1 MLVFI
6 LLFIPLFIFYT
17 NYKEYNLSRY
27 LKVSNHTYWE
37 TFFDKGNSGEYYI
50 YRRLEQLKISKLLLT
65 NLYIPKKD
73 GSTTE
78 IDLLMITKYGFFV
91 VESKN
96 YQGWIFG
103 DEKHRQWTQT
113 FPNKKKFKFF
123 NPIWQNKGH
132 ISALKEV
139 LGITEDS
146 LIQSLIVFS
155 DNCELKKITVTSEN
169 VHVIKNNRLNNT
181 IKQILTRSSTKLTA
195 EDIKDYYHILRPY
208 IRASKEVQ
216 DLHIQKVTEK
226 LRQTNRS

>member
-1 MLVFI
+1 MIVFI
-6 LLFIPLFIFYT
+6 LLSIPLFIFYT
-17 NYKEYNLSRY
+17 NYREYNQSRY
-27 LKVSNHTYWE
+27 RKVSNHTYWE
-37 TFFDKGNSGEYYI
+37 TFFNKGNSGEYYI
-50 YRRLEQLKISKLLLT
+50 YRRLEHLKISKLILT

-78 IDLLMITKYGFFV
+78 VDLLMITKYGFFV

-155 DNCELKKITVTSEN
+155 NECELKKITLTSEN
-169 VHVIKNNRLNNT
+169 VHVLKRNQLNSAINRVL
-181 IKQILTRSSTKLTA
+181 KKSHVQLSA
-195 EDIKDYYHILRPY
+195 DDIKKYYHMLSPY

-216 DLHIQKVTEK
+216 EVHIQKINEK
-226 LRQTNRS
+226 LQRKS

>member
-1 MLVFI
+1 MIGLT
-6 LLFIPLFIFYT
+6 LLFIPLFIFYMK
-17 NYKEYNLSRY
+17 YMEYNRSRY
-27 LKVSNHTYWE
+27 RRVSNHTFWE
-37 TFFDKGNSGEYYI
+37 TFFNKGNSGEYYI
-50 YRRLEQLKISKLLLT
+50 YQSLEQLKISKLILT

-78 IDLLMITKYGFFV
+78 VDLLMITKYGFFV
-91 VESKN
+91 IESKN

-113 FPNKKKFKFF
+113 FPNKKKFRFF

-155 DNCELKKITVTSEN
+155 NDCELKKITLTSKN
-169 VHVIKNNRLNNT
+169 VHVLKR
-181 IKQILTRSSTKLTA
+181 KQISSSVNQIRKTSNMQLTA
-195 EDIKDYYHILRPY
+195 DDIKKYYHILRPY
-208 IRASKEVQ
+208 IRAGKEVQ
-216 DLHIQKVTEK
+216 EVHIQKVNEK
-226 LRQTNRS
+226 LKRMS